1 MTYKSSIDGL
11 RALAVLLVIVNHL
24 SPNGLIP
31 GGFVGVDVFFVISGY
46 LITGILYDEVTKEGQ
61 LDFGNFYLRRLH
73 RLAPGLIVIV
83 ALVLLF
89 GALVMSADDYDRL
102 ARSAIFTITF
112 FSNLFFYSEVDYFD
126 VASVYKPLLHTWSL
140 GVEEQFYLVWPIL
153 IWSGYKLLG
162 KVGVAVVVAALI
174 VVGLLFSAL
183 LQFGLIWE
191 DANRTALSFYMLPFR
206 FYELS
211 SGALL
216 ALYHHGRGGQEKGSE
231 AVYTI
236 LGAVGLAVICF
247 SAVYFDDTFFY
258 PGVWATIPVL
268 GTLLL
273 LASGE
278 NAEIKKIFGSAI
290 PVWIGRRSYAMYLVH
305 WPIISFTGYLLQ
317 REMLVT
323 EQLMCFVATIMLSA
337 LLYTHVE
344 NRLRLP
350 VTYTDHTLSKVRLG
364 SAAAITWIMA
374 SAAAISFSGG
384 VPSRIPP
391 APPQIAEQL
400 AEPGEFHKTNYG
412 GVGTPYV
419 GLWLTPQPADN
430 EKQGPSVVFMGD
442 SHMRHYFTGLKPL
455 LNFGRY
461 EAFAATTSCLSTPG
475 LVRNTPDN
483 DWGEL
488 CSTYLELA
496 STFAIEND
504 IDLLILAFSWD
515 SQMRVGIV
523 AQTGESVTFVDL
535 SQSITSLAKIVAPAN
550 LLLIGDVPGAGLGD
564 PTACYTRPN
573 IFGFEC
579 TSGQGTTLEES
590 AAFRTNKE
598 LAKIAANHDQI
609 WFFNPTDVLCSG
621 GWCSAL
627 NSEGVIYSDGSHLS
641 KVGSAVMAEPVFE
654 EIERVISLRRD
665 RR

>member
-1 MTYKSSIDGL
+1 
-11 RALAVLLVIVNHL
+11 
-24 SPNGLIP
+24 
-31 GGFVGVDVFFVISGY
+31 
-46 LITGILYDEVTKEGQ
+46 
-61 LDFGNFYLRRLH
+61 
-73 RLAPGLIVIV
+73 
-83 ALVLLF
+83 
-89 GALVMSADDYDRL
+89 MSADDYDRL

-126 VASVYKPLLHTWSL
+126 VASVHKPLLHTWSL

-153 IWSGYKLLG
+153 LWSGYKLLG
-162 KVGVAVVVAALI
+162 KVGVAVVVAAFI
-174 VVGLLFSAL
+174 VFGLLFSAL
-183 LQFGLIWE
+183 LQLGLIWQ
-191 DANRTALSFYMLPFR
+191 DADRAALSFYLLPFR

-211 SGALL
+211 SGAFL
-216 ALYHHGRGGQEKGSE
+216 ALYHHGRGGQKNGS
-231 AVYTI
+231 ATIFTI
-236 LGAVGLAVICF
+236 LGAIGLAVICF
-247 SAVYFDDTFFY
+247 SAVYFDDTFFF

-268 GTLLL
+268 GSLLL
-273 LASGE
+273 LASSE
-278 NAEIKKIFGSAI
+278 NAAVKKIFGSAI

-305 WPIISFTGYLLQ
+305 WPIISFTVYLLQ
-317 REMLVT
+317 REMSVT
-323 EQLMCFVATIMLSA
+323 EQLICFVATIILSA

-344 NRLRLP
+344 KRLRLP
-350 VTYTDHTLSKVRLG
+350 VIYSGPTLNNIRLG
-364 SAAAITWIMA
+364 SVVTMTWIMA

-391 APPQIAEQL
+391 APLQIAEQL

-419 GLWLTPQPADN
+419 GLLTSQPADDGKVLVVYGK
-430 EKQGPSVVFMGD
+430 EHHHYQGPSVVFMGD

-455 LNFGRY
+455 LNSGGY

-483 DWGEL
+483 DWDEL

-496 STFAIEND
+496 STFALEND
-504 IDLLILAFSWD
+504 VDLLILAFSWD
-515 SQMRVGIV
+515 SQMGVGIV
-523 AQTGESVTFVDL
+523 SQTGESVTFVDL
-535 SQSITSLAKIVAPAN
+535 SQSITSLAEIVAPVN

-564 PTACYTRPN
+564 PFACYARPN

-598 LAKIAANHDQI
+598 LAKIAADHNQI
-609 WFFNPTDVLCSG
+609 WFFDPTDVLCSG
-621 GWCSAL
+621 GWCSAQ

>member
-11 RALAVLLVIVNHL
+11 RALAVLLVIANHL
-24 SPNGLIP
+24 SSNGLIP

-46 LITGILYDEVTKEGQ
+46 LITGMLYDEITKKGQ
-61 LDFGNFYLRRLH
+61 LDLGNFYLRRLH
-73 RLAPGLIVIV
+73 RLAPDLIVVV

-89 GALVMSADDYDRL
+89 GAFVMSADDYDRL

-112 FSNLFFYSEVDYFD
+112 FSNLFFYSAVDYFD

-140 GVEEQFYLVWPIL
+140 GVEEQFYLVWPVL
-153 IWSGYKLLG
+153 LWGGYKLLG
-162 KVGVAVVVAALI
+162 KVGVAGVVI
-174 VVGLLFSAL
+174 VFVSLGLLFSAL

-191 DANRTALSFYMLPFR
+191 DADRAALSFYLLPFR
-206 FYELS
+206 FYELA

-216 ALYHHGRGGQEKGSE
+216 ALYHHGRGGQEKQPA
-231 AVYTI
+231 AVFTI
-236 LGAVGLAVICF
+236 LGAVGLALICF
-247 SAVYFDDTFFY
+247 SAVYFDDTYFF

-268 GTLLL
+268 GSLLL

-278 NAEIKKIFGSAI
+278 NAAIKKIFGSAI

-305 WPIISFTGYLLQ
+305 WPIISFTVYLLQ

-323 EQLMCFVATIMLSA
+323 EQLICFVATIILSS

-344 NRLRLP
+344 NKLRLP
-350 VTYTDHTLSKVRLG
+350 VIYSGPTLSNLRLG
-364 SAAAITWIMA
+364 SAVTMTWVMA
-374 SAAAISFSGG
+374 LAAAISFSGG

-391 APPQIAEQL
+391 APPQIAQQL

-412 GVGTPYV
+412 GVGTPYM
-419 GLWLTPQPADN
+419 GLLTSHSADIEN
-430 EKQGPSVVFMGD
+430 QGKSVVLMGD

-455 LNFGRY
+455 LNSSGY
-461 EAFAATTSCLSTPG
+461 EAFVSTTSCLSTPG
-475 LVRNTPDN
+475 LVRDTPGH
-483 DWGEL
+483 DWDER
-488 CSTYLELA
+488 CSTTLESAL
-496 STFAIEND
+496 TFALEND
-504 IDLLILAFSWD
+504 IDLLTLAFSWD
-515 SQMRVGIV
+515 FQMSVGIV
-523 AQTGESVTFVDL
+523 AQTEKSVTFVDL
-535 SQSITSLAKIVAPAN
+535 SESLKSLAEMVAPVN

-579 TSGQGTTLEES
+579 MSGRGRSLEES

-609 WFFNPTDVLCSG
+609 WFLNPTDVLCSG
-621 GWCSAL
+621 GWCSAQ
-627 NSEGVIYSDGSHLS
+627 NSEGLIYSDNFHLS
-641 KVGSAVMAEPVFE
+641 KLGSAVMAEPVFE
-654 EIERVISLRRD
+654 EIERIISMRSD